1 MPGPS
6 TPITLPPSWAAMG
19 QAWLRDG
26 ATRLPGLAGV
36 LALAHE
42 WDGLPRDPY
51 LRDGGRYRWRRHGC
65 FVLEVASGRVEAVPH
80 RPHWQSTRY
89 NALHGGMQRH
99 FEPLS
104 PALAGSADLA
114 VLLRALGATFA
125 AARPVDRWFLELHPF
140 RIDTSDGIGRPTP
153 EGAHRDGVDFVAIVL
168 VARHGVRGGE
178 TRVFP
183 AEGRGGGERFTMTQP
198 GEALLL
204 DDARVIHE
212 TTPIQPEV
220 AGVRGWRDTLVIT
233 ARAGGFQGPD
243 SD

>member
-1 MPGPS
+1 MPGPPPS
-6 TPITLPPSWAAMG
+6 IALPPGWLATG

-26 ATRLPGLAGV
+26 AACVPGLAGV
-36 LALAHE
+36 LALARE
-42 WDGLPRDPY
+42 WDALPRDPY

-65 FVLEVASGRVEAVPH
+65 YVLEVAGGQLEVAAH

-104 PALAGSADLA
+104 PALAGSPDLA
-114 VLLRALGATFA
+114 ALLRALGSCFA
-125 AARPVDRWFLELHPF
+125 AVRGVERWFIELHPF

-168 VARHGVRGGE
+168 IGRHGVRGGE

-183 AEGRGGGERFTMTQP
+183 AEGPDGGQRFTMTQP
-198 GEALLL
+198 GEVLLL

-212 TTPIQPEV
+212 TTPIQPET

-233 ARAGGFQGPD
+233 FRAGGFQGPEAD
-243 SD
+243 